1 MQSVPV
7 VSIVD
12 DDQAVRRALGNLVR
26 SFGWEARMFESA
38 EAFLASGEAA
48 DTACLVSDI
57 KMTGMS
63 GIEMHEHLLAQGNA
77 PATIFV
83 TAYPTPALEAKA
95 TVNGALVLLQK
106 PYKAADMSHWL
117 SMESVL
123 LPPTCSVL
131 LMAMPMV
138 LFAPTL
144 IVWLLSIFSVWSWPT
159 WIDLSLSIVSV

>member
-38 EAFLASGEAA
+38 EAFLASGEVA

-106 PYKAADMSHWL
+106 PYRAADMSYWL
-117 SMESVL
+117 SIAIGSG
-123 LPPTCSVL
+123 PTPV
-131 LMAMPMV
+131 P
-138 LFAPTL
+138 
-144 IVWLLSIFSVWSWPT
+144 
-159 WIDLSLSIVSV
+159 